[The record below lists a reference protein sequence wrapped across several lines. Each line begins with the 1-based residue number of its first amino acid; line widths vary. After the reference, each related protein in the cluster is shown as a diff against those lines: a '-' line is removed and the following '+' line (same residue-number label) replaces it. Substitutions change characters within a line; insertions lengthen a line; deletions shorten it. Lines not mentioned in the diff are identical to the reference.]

1 MTPTILVVDDHPA
14 TCTLIQRILT
24 PHGYAVATVADGE
37 AALVAATT
45 QRPDL
50 VIADVFLPGLDG
62 LMVIDRL
69 RQQDPQLPVIAMSAA
84 PEVLGRQETAPAG
97 LDLGSIAFLA
107 KPFSLATL
115 QALVQSVM
123 PLLIPG

>member
-1 MTPTILVVDDHPA
+1 MTPSILVVDDHPA
-14 TCTLIQRILT
+14 TCTLIQRTLT

-50 VIADVFLPGLDG
+50 VIADVLLPGMDG
-62 LMVIDRL
+62 LTVIDRL

-84 PEVLGRQETAPAG
+84 PEVLVRQETAPTG
-97 LDLGSIAFLA
+97 LDIKSIAFLA
-107 KPFSLATL
+107 KPFALATL
-115 QALVQSVM
+115 LALVQSVM
-123 PLLIPG
+123 PLLNPS